1 MKKFKQALA
10 LGLIGAMSIMTVG
23 CGGDTTNTSSDVPA
37 ESPAETE
44 ATESEAP
51 AAEETAQA
59 EEAAAPYDKYPAK
72 DMGGR
77 TFTFAYNWDAMP
89 KEEPDPATATVEDI
103 YKWENL
109 KRVEEKYNCKIEY
122 INVPYEEIATK
133 LTTSVMA
140 GDPYADG
147 VILGAQQAI
156 PLAVSGQIMAL
167 EDINLPEADIFN
179 ANDVLLPALEI
190 GGKSYCI
197 AERNEEVNACFLGVN
212 KDIINELGVEDPVE
226 LYEKGEW
233 TWDKFLE
240 IAKAATKDTD
250 GDNVID
256 QYGISGVPFLMA
268 KQLIAS
274 NDGYLIDGSTF
285 TEGLSD
291 AKTMEALEFFNQ
303 LYSTDKVAYVAN
315 NDIWEWNGNLQAY
328 REGKS
333 AMFYLQSWVL
343 GEGDNGSF
351 EYEVVPFPTGPSNT
365 TGATHMIS
373 KAGVSIPRGVENPE
387 DVLMIFEEVQNWY
400 GADYEIKA
408 EASREW
414 LSTLFLNEKDMENS
428 LTFHEGETID
438 LTDGVTEYPFNTVI
452 GNLLTDGQTV
462 AQAVE
467 ANKQLAQDSVD
478 AVFKKTE

>member
-23 CGGDTTNTSSDVPA
+23 CGGDAASTSGDAPA
-37 ESPAETE
+37 ESPAEAE
-44 ATESEAP
+44 VVASESPEV
-51 AAEETAQA
+51 

-72 DMGGR
+72 DMNGR

-109 KRVEEKYNCKIEY
+109 KRVEEKYNCKIEF

-147 VILGAQQAI
+147 VNLSAQQAI
-156 PLAVSGQIMAL
+156 PLAISGQIMAL
-167 EDINLPEADIFN
+167 EDINLPEGDIFN
-179 ANDVLLPALEI
+179 DNDVLLPAMEV
-190 GGKSYCI
+190 GDKHYCI
-197 AERNEEVNACFLGVN
+197 RDRNEEVNACFLGVN
-212 KDIINELGVEDPVE
+212 EDIISELGLEDPVE

-250 GDNVID
+250 GDNVVD
-256 QYGISGVPFLMA
+256 QYGLSGVPLLLA
-268 KQLIAS
+268 KQFIAS
-274 NDGYLIDGSTF
+274 NDGCLINGSDF
-285 TEGLSD
+285 SEGLSD
-291 AKTMEALEFFNQ
+291 AKAMEALEFFNK
-303 LYSTDKVAYVAN
+303 LYNTDKVVYLADN
-315 NDIWEWNGNLQAY
+315 NVWEWNGNLQAY

-351 EYEVVPFPTGPSNT
+351 NYSVVPFPTGPSNQ
-365 TGATHMIS
+365 TGATYMTSI
-373 KAGVSIPRGVENPE
+373 AGVSIPKGVENPE
-387 DVLMIFEEVQNWY
+387 DVLMIFEEVQDWY

-414 LSTLFLNEKDMENS
+414 LATLFKTEKDMENAIAFS
-428 LTFHEGETID
+428 EGQTED
-438 LTDGVTEYPFNTVI
+438 LSDGVTDYPLNTVV
-452 GNLLTDGQTV
+452 GNLLEEGQTV